1 MIRGSFYILLFYFL
15 GEMLSKLIG
24 GFVPGSVLGMVLLF
38 LALYFKVIKPESV
51 KDVATS
57 ITKNMAVFF
66 VPAGVGLMV
75 YAELVSKSLAAIL
88 VAIAGSTILTIIT
101 VALVQENFEKRRAK
115 NKEVKQ

>member
-1 MIRGSFYILLFYFL
+1 MIRGSFYILFFYFL

-24 GFVPGSVLGMVLLF
+24 GFIPGSVLGMVLFF
-38 LALYFKVIKPESV
+38 LSLYFKIVKPESV

-75 YAELVSKSLAAIL
+75 YARLVSESLAAIL
-88 VAIAGSTILTIIT
+88 IAIAGSTVLTIIT

-115 NKEVKQ
+115 NKEVKE

>member
-24 GFVPGSVLGMVLLF
+24 GFVPGSVLGMVLSS
-38 LALYFKVIKPESV
+38 ALYFKAIKPESV

-75 YAELVSKSLAAIL
+75 YAELGIE
-88 VAIAGSTILTIIT
+88 IAGCHTRSHCRKYDTDHHNSCTCAGKFRKT
-101 VALVQENFEKRRAK
+101 MC
-115 NKEVKQ
+115 

>member
-1 MIRGSFYILLFYFL
+1 MIRGSFYILFFYFL

-115 NKEVKQ
+115 NRELQK

>member
-24 GFVPGSVLGMVLLF
+24 AFVPGSVLGMVLLF

-115 NKEVKQ
+115 NKELQK

>member
-115 NKEVKQ
+115 NKELHK

>member
-88 VAIAGSTILTIIT
+88 VAITGSTILTIIT

-115 NKEVKQ
+115 NKELQK

>member
-15 GEMLSKLIG
+15 GEMLSNLIG
-24 GFVPGSVLGMVLLF
+24 GFIPGSVLGMVLLF